1 MSYVVFDLDLT
12 LADITSFYYFLISF
26 HIKEF
31 VLETSP
37 TLFSFFPEELHK
49 RLQKAYHLFVE
60 RVAVQE
66 ASANPMG
73 LLRPGILD
81 IMRDLAALYH
91 KRKVKKVMI
100 YSNNRYLPSL
110 QFVRDVIH
118 HIIKTNLITDCI
130 HWHHPSR
137 DNDKMDVQYSK
148 TWDTMHSLCFRGV
161 PIEPK
166 QVYFFDDQAH
176 VQLQQR
182 LQENYYQVPAYHY
195 TVQFDR
201 IKEIYRSVMHDAE
214 VNVSSLIVYMMDVM
228 EAENQTFPFYPNGNS
243 IRDLLHILENLS
255 RGAPWP
261 NSSSERDEGY
271 HMMKDVVKEI
281 QKQLAPKRPKRHTIR
296 QRRYTIKR

>member
-12 LADITSFYYFLISF
+12 LGDITSFYYFLISF

-37 TLFSFFPEELHK
+37 NLFSFFPEELHK
-49 RLQKAYHLFVE
+49 RLQKAYQLFVE

-66 ASANPMG
+66 ESSNPLG

-81 IMRDLAALYH
+81 IMRDLAIQYH
-91 KRKVKKVMI
+91 KKRVKKVMI

-118 HIIKTNLITDCI
+118 RIINTNLITECV
-130 HWHHPSR
+130 HWNHPQR
-137 DNDKMDVQYSK
+137 DNDRVDINYSK
-148 TWDTMHSLCFRGV
+148 TWDTLHSLCMKGSA
-161 PIEPK
+161 IEPK
-166 QVYFFDDQAH
+166 NVYFFDDQIH
-176 VQLQQR
+176 IQLQHA
-182 LQENYYQVPAYHY
+182 LKENYYQVPAYHY
-195 TVQFDR
+195 TVSFDR
-201 IKEIYRSVMHDAE
+201 IKEIYESAMYDAE

-243 IRDLLHILENLS
+243 IRDLLHILESLS
-255 RGAPWP
+255 KPLPWP
-261 NSSSERDEGY
+261 NSSSDRDEGY
-271 HMMKDVVKEI
+271 YMMKDVLQEI
-281 QKQLAPKRPKRHTIR
+281 KKQIAPKRPKRHTMK